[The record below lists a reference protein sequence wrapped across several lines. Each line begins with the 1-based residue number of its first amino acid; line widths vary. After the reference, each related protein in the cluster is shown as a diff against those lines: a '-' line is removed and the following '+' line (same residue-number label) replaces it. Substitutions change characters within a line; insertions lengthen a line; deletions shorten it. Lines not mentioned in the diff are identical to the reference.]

1 MFERFTE
8 PARHVVVHAQEE
20 ARELGHGYI
29 GSEHILLGLVREEEG
44 LAARVLANLGVTLEE
59 VRGRV
64 TAIVG
69 RGESTPSGQIPFT
82 PRAKKVLE
90 RALREA
96 LSLGHNHIGTE
107 HVLLG
112 LVREN
117 EGVAVLI
124 LLDLGADFE
133 KVHREVTSMLAGAPV
148 DPGPWQ
154 PSLQWESARVIWGP
168 GGGELEIPLR
178 LERRAIELLEQ
189 SPIWQ
194 AEPLAG
200 ATHEIRRGA
209 LRITSPSLLESID
222 PRELRRVLDGALLR
236 AHEEAAQARSHEA
249 VLADAFLAAL
259 REQPEA

>member
-1 MFERFTE
+1 VFERFTE
-8 PARHVVVHAQEE
+8 RARQVVVLAQEE

-29 GSEHILLGLVREEEG
+29 GSEHILLGLVREEQG
-44 LAARVLANLGVTLEE
+44 LAARVLANLGVTLED

-64 TAIVG
+64 MAIVG
-69 RGESTPSGQIPFT
+69 RGESESTGRIPFT

-117 EGVAVLI
+117 EGVAVRI
-124 LLDLGADFE
+124 LLDLDVDFD
-133 KVHREVTSMLAGAPV
+133 KVHGEVTSMLSGAPV
-148 DPGPWQ
+148 DPEPWQ
-154 PSLQWESARVIWGP
+154 PSLAWESARVIWGQ
-168 GGGELEIPLR
+168 GGSELEIPLR
-178 LERRAIELLEQ
+178 LERRAVEQLEE

-200 ATHEIRRGA
+200 AAHEIRRGM
-209 LRITSPSLLESID
+209 LRISAPSLLESVD
-222 PRELRRVLDGALLR
+222 PRELRRVLDGAVLR